1 MKVVVDA
8 SVALKWFIGADDDE
22 PHAERAMQVLRGID
36 GDHLQLI
43 QPPHFF
49 AEVAAVLAR
58 VAPSCVREN
67 LRDLWRIKWQVE
79 DSPSVYVLGAELSIE
94 LQHHLFDTLYH
105 AIAIHT
111 EASTLI
117 TAHDRYFSKAQGLG
131 RIQRLAGFF
140 DVVRQ
145 VR

>member
-1 MKVVVDA
+1 MRVVVDA

-49 AEVAAVLAR
+49 AEVAAILAR

-67 LRDLWRIKWQVE
+67 LRDLWRIKWQVQ
-79 DSPSVYVLGAELSIE
+79 DSPSVYALGAELSIE

-117 TAHDRYFSKAQGLG
+117 TAHDRYYSKAQGLG
-131 RIQRLAGFF
+131 RIQRLADFSM
-140 DVVRQ
+140 
-145 VR
+145 

>member
-1 MKVVVDA
+1 MRVVVGA
-8 SVALKWFIGADDDE
+8 SVALKWFIGADDDK

-58 VAPSCVREN
+58 FAPSCVRES

-79 DSPSVYVLGAELSIE
+79 DSPSVYALGAELSIE

-117 TAHDRYFSKAQGLG
+117 TADDRYYSKAQGLG
-131 RIQRLAGFF
+131 RIQRLADFPM
-140 DVVRQ
+140 
-145 VR
+145 

>member
-1 MKVVVDA
+1 MRVVVDA

-58 VAPSCVREN
+58 VAPSRVREN

-79 DSPSVYVLGAELSIE
+79 DSPSIYLLGAELSIE

-117 TAHDRYFSKAQGLG
+117 TADDRYYSKAQGLG
-131 RIQRLAGFF
+131 RIQRLADFSM
-140 DVVRQ
+140 
-145 VR
+145 

>member
-1 MKVVVDA
+1 
-8 SVALKWFIGADDDE
+8 
-22 PHAERAMQVLRGID
+22 MQVLRGID

-58 VAPSCVREN
+58 VTPSRVREN

-79 DSPSVYVLGAELSIE
+79 DSPSIYQLGAELSIE

-117 TAHDRYFSKAQGLG
+117 TADDRYYSKAQGLG
-131 RIQRLAGFF
+131 RIQKFADFPM
-140 DVVRQ
+140 
-145 VR
+145 

>member
-1 MKVVVDA
+1 MRVVVDA
-8 SVALKWFIGADDDE
+8 SVALKWFIGTNDDE
-22 PHAERAMQVLRGID
+22 PLAERAMHVLRGID

-49 AEVAAVLAR
+49 AEVAAILAR
-58 VAPSCVREN
+58 VAPSRVREN

-79 DSPSVYVLGAELSIE
+79 DSPSIYLLGAELSIE

-117 TAHDRYFSKAQGLG
+117 TADDRYYSKAQGLG
-131 RIQRLAGFF
+131 RIQRLADFSM
-140 DVVRQ
+140 
-145 VR
+145 

>member
-1 MKVVVDA
+1 MRVVVDA
-8 SVALKWFIGADDDE
+8 SVALKWFIGTNDDE
-22 PHAERAMQVLRGID
+22 PLAERAMHVLRGID

-49 AEVAAVLAR
+49 AEVAAILAR
-58 VAPSCVREN
+58 VAPSRVREN

-79 DSPSVYVLGAELSIE
+79 DSPSIYLLGAELSIE

-111 EASTLI
+111 AASTLI
-117 TAHDRYFSKAQGLG
+117 TADDRYYSKAQGLG
-131 RIQRLAGFF
+131 RIQRLADFSM
-140 DVVRQ
+140 
-145 VR
+145 

>member
-1 MKVVVDA
+1 MRVVVDA

-49 AEVAAVLAR
+49 AEVAAILAR
-58 VAPSCVREN
+58 VAPSRVREN

-79 DSPSVYVLGAELSIE
+79 DSPSIYLLGAELSIE
-94 LQHHLFDTLYH
+94 LQHQLFDTLYH

-117 TAHDRYFSKAQGLG
+117 TADDRYYSKAQGLG
-131 RIQRLAGFF
+131 RIQRLADFSM
-140 DVVRQ
+140 
-145 VR
+145 